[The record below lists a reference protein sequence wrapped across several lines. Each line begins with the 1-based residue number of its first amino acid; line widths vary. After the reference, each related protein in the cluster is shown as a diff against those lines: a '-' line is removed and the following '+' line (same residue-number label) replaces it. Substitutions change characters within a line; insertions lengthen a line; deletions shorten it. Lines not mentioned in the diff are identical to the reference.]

1 MLTNVT
7 PSGLA
12 IRPKRIR
19 DSLNAVESTPV
30 SALRRWSLLAIA
42 LFATLFANVFI
53 NGVAFLIPTLHA
65 EFGLGLAAAGLIS
78 AMPKF
83 GMVPTLIPWGY
94 LVDRLG
100 ERFVLWVGSSLTAA
114 ATLGAALSVGIG
126 PNSLVVVAAFLFLGG
141 MAAASSNSASGRLV
155 VGWFPPEQRGLA
167 MGIRQTAQPLGV
179 GLGAL
184 VMPQLADDH
193 GIGAALMFPAAVCAL
208 AAVICAVAVIDP
220 PRPPRSQAPPEDLAN
235 PYRGSQVLWR
245 IHAVS
250 VLLVVPQALV
260 WTFALVWLMSEH
272 GWSPAAAGALVMA
285 SQILGAIGRIAAGRW
300 SDVVG
305 ARLRPIRTIAAG
317 AAASMLA
324 LAMTDAIDS
333 AWSIAMLVAASVVT
347 VSDNG
352 LAFTA
357 IAEIAGPFWSGRAL
371 GAQNTSQLLMT
382 GLTPPVFG
390 ALIAAVGY
398 PVAFAVCALFPIL
411 AIPLVPKDPR

>member
-1 MLTNVT
+1 
-7 PSGLA
+7 
-12 IRPKRIR
+12 
-19 DSLNAVESTPV
+19 
-30 SALRRWSLLAIA
+30 
-42 LFATLFANVFI
+42 
-53 NGVAFLIPTLHA
+53 
-65 EFGLGLAAAGLIS
+65 
-78 AMPKF
+78 
-83 GMVPTLIPWGY
+83 
-94 LVDRLG
+94 VDRLG
-100 ERFVLWVGSSLTAA
+100 ERFVLWVGSALTAA
-114 ATLGAALSVGIG
+114 ATLGAALSVGTG
-126 PNSLVVVAAFLFLGG
+126 PNSLVVMAAFLFLGG

-272 GWSPAAAGALVMA
+272 GWSPAAAGALVAA
-285 SQILGAIGRIAAGRW
+285 SQILGALGRIAAGRW
-300 SDVVG
+300 SDVMG
-305 ARLRPIRTIAAG
+305 ARLRPIRIIAAA
-317 AAASMLA
+317 AAASMMA

-333 AWSIAMLVAASVVT
+333 AWSIAVLVAASVVT

-390 ALIAAVGY
+390 AVIAVAGY